1 MKLTLAVFIFAVL
14 FQTSY
19 AAPDVRNCISPKPYY
34 PVTVVNTT
42 ERLQKL
48 REQMQS
54 SNLDAYI
61 IPSADAHGSEYV
73 REKDKRRG
81 FISGFS
87 GSAGTAVVTLSA
99 AALWTDGRYFLQ
111 AEKELDCNW
120 ILQRSGIKGVP
131 SKEKWL
137 TTVLK
142 SGDRVGIDPFL
153 ISIRSWEKT
162 SKPLKEK
169 NITLVNITE
178 NLVDNVWTSRPIEKL
193 KKVDVQLY
201 KYTGK
206 YWYDKVKDV
215 QKEIKKVGAI
225 AHVVQEL
232 DSVAWLLN
240 LRGAEIPYNP
250 VFFAYVI
257 VTLNDVLFFVDNRK
271 ISATPVQKHLQLNT
285 CSGKTYCIK
294 NKPYNSI
301 RDELKTLAK
310 NSGKIWLSPKDSYAL
325 KLVVPSEKTYED
337 WSPIRLM
344 KGKKNEVEMKGMRN
358 ANLKDSV
365 ALSEFFLYAEE
376 QVAKKADITELD
388 LEKKMVEFRSKQA
401 FYKGLSFASIIGF
414 GANGAV
420 IHYRASNLTNLE
432 VTDKSTLLVDT
443 GSQYLDGSTDVT
455 RTVHFGTPTAEQKE
469 AFTRVL
475 MGQIDLAMAVF
486 PSGTHGR
493 AVDILARQPLF
504 RNGWNYRHGTGH
516 GIGSYLYIHEGPGRI
531 AAGCPAA
538 YEKPLEIGFVLSD
551 EPGYYEDGSF
561 GIRIETA
568 VVVVKANTKNR
579 FNNVDYYTFEPITY
593 FPVQRKLI
601 DVTLLSDRQLK
612 WINDYHE
619 KTADLLG
626 KELKRQ
632 KKTKQYDWLMKQ
644 TKPILRESAVS
655 VATTVVKSISLI
667 FTAAVIAHLFT

>member
-1 MKLTLAVFIFAVL
+1 M
-14 FQTSY
+14 
-19 AAPDVRNCISPKPYY
+19 
-34 PVTVVNTT
+34 
-42 ERLQKL
+42 
-48 REQMQS
+48 
-54 SNLDAYI
+54 
-61 IPSADAHGSEYV
+61 
-73 REKDKRRG
+73 
-81 FISGFS
+81 
-87 GSAGTAVVTLSA
+87 
-99 AALWTDGRYFLQ
+99 
-111 AEKELDCNW
+111 
-120 ILQRSGIKGVP
+120 
-131 SKEKWL
+131 
-137 TTVLK
+137 
-142 SGDRVGIDPFL
+142 
-153 ISIRSWEKT
+153 
-162 SKPLKEK
+162 KEK

-178 NLVDNVWTSRPIEKL
+178 NLVDNVWTNRPIEKL

-215 QKEIKKVGAI
+215 QREIKEVGAI

-257 VTLNDVLFFVDNRK
+257 VTLNDVLFFVDSRK
-271 ISATPVQKHLQLNT
+271 IYATPVQKHLQLNT
-285 CSGKTYCIK
+285 CSGQTYCIK

-632 KKTKQYDWLMKQ
+632 KKAKQYDWLMKQ

-667 FTAAVIAHLFT
+667 FTTAVIAHLFI